1 MLQRSP
7 IAKLRPAP
15 NKHRLND
22 RLVSDLQPRSKAFLV
37 WDTVQP
43 GLVVQVQP
51 TGHRSFIVVYNR
63 HGRTRWYHLSN
74 ALAIRVAEAR
84 KLANAVMYQV
94 AQGKDPAAERKAS
107 RHAGTFEDLATRYRK
122 YGETKNKSWKATGK
136 LIKRYVL
143 PSWGKLLAA
152 EISRGDAN
160 ALMADITAK
169 VTANQVMA
177 SASAIFSWA
186 IRKEIGGV
194 KINPC
199 HNIERNQTRKR
210 TRILSDSELPLFWK
224 KFDSVGL
231 MRSRAL
237 MTILLT
243 GQRPEKSATCG
254 PNTSGMAGGKCRDI

>member
-1 MLQRSP
+1 
-7 IAKLRPAP
+7 
-15 NKHRLND
+15 
-22 RLVSDLQPRSKAFLV
+22 
-37 WDTVQP
+37 
-43 GLVVQVQP
+43 
-51 TGHRSFIVVYNR
+51 
-63 HGRTRWYHLSN
+63 
-74 ALAIRVAEAR
+74 
-84 KLANAVMYQV
+84 
-94 AQGKDPAAERKAS
+94 
-107 RHAGTFEDLATRYRK
+107 
-122 YGETKNKSWKATGK
+122 
-136 LIKRYVL
+136 
-143 PSWGKLLAA
+143 
-152 EISRGDAN
+152 
-160 ALMADITAK
+160 MADITAK

>member
-7 IAKLRPAP
+7 IAKLRPVP

-84 KLANAVMYQV
+84 KLANAVTYQI

-122 YGETKNKSWKATGK
+122 YAETKNKSWKATGK

-152 EISRGDAN
+152 EKSRGDAN

-231 MRSRAL
+231 MRSRAS

-254 PNTSGMAGGKCRDI
+254 PNTSRMAGGKCRDI

>member
-7 IAKLRPAP
+7 IAKLRPVP

-37 WDTVQP
+37 WDTVQL

-63 HGRTRWYHLSN
+63 HGRTRRYHLSN

-94 AQGKDPAAERKAS
+94 ARGKDPAAERKA
-107 RHAGTFEDLATRYRK
+107 FEDLATRYRK
-122 YGETKNKSWKATGK
+122 YAETKNKSW
-136 LIKRYVL
+136 
-143 PSWGKLLAA
+143 
-152 EISRGDAN
+152 
-160 ALMADITAK
+160 
-169 VTANQVMA
+169 
-177 SASAIFSWA
+177 
-186 IRKEIGGV
+186 KEIGGV

-210 TRILSDSELPLFWK
+210 TRMLSDSELPLFWK

-254 PNTSGMAGGKCRDI
+254 PNTSRMAGGKCRDI

>member
-1 MLQRSP
+1 MPQRSP

-63 HGRTRWYHLSN
+63 HGRTRWYHLGN

-84 KLANAVMYQV
+84 KLANAVTYQI
-94 AQGKDPAAERKAS
+94 AQGKDPAAEREA
-107 RHAGTFEDLATRYRK
+107 FEDLATRYRK
-122 YGETKNKSWKATGK
+122 YAETKNKSWKATGK

-177 SASAIFSWA
+177 SASAFFFLGDPERDRRRQDQPLSQY
-186 IRKEIGGV
+186 RTQP
-194 KINPC
+194 NPEA
-199 HNIERNQTRKR
+199 HPDI
-210 TRILSDSELPLFWK
+210 
-224 KFDSVGL
+224 VG
-231 MRSRAL
+231 
-237 MTILLT
+237 
-243 GQRPEKSATCG
+243 
-254 PNTSGMAGGKCRDI
+254 

>member
-7 IAKLRPAP
+7 IAKLRPVP

-63 HGRTRWYHLSN
+63 HGRTRWYHLGN

-94 AQGKDPAAERKAS
+94 ARGKDPAAEREA
-107 RHAGTFEDLATRYRK
+107 FEDLATRYRK
-122 YGETKNKSWKATGK
+122 YAETKNKSWKATGK

-254 PNTSGMAGGKCRDI
+254 PNTSRMAGGKCRDI

>member
-7 IAKLRPAP
+7 IAKLRPVP
-15 NKHRLND
+15 NKHRLNA

-51 TGHRSFIVVYNR
+51 TGHRAFIVVYNR
-63 HGRTRWYHLSN
+63 HGRTRWYHLGN

-84 KLANAVMYQV
+84 KLANAVTYQI
-94 AQGKDPAAERKAS
+94 AQGKDPAAERKA
-107 RHAGTFEDLATRYRK
+107 FEDLATRYRK
-122 YGETKNKSWKATGK
+122 YAETKNKSWKATGK

-254 PNTSGMAGGKCRDI
+254 SNTSRMAGGKCRDI